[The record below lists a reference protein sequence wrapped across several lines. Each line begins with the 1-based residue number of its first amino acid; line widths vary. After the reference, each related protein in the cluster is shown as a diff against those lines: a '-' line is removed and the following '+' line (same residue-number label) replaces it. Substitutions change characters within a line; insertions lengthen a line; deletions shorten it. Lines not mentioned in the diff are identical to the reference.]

1 MDNFQVLVF
10 RLFEFFVTVI
20 SNLFSIIV
28 YIVIRLETKSPEK
41 TKKIYSLIY
50 DNNSKS
56 SKKPVIKKVVKSD
69 DTKTEED
76 CDPKKQSIIDSLNYL
91 KSKPNKTKQDKESI
105 YSLEMI
111 LKNLK

>member
-1 MDNFQVLVF
+1 M
-10 RLFEFFVTVI
+10 
-20 SNLFSIIV
+20 
-28 YIVIRLETKSPEK
+28 
-41 TKKIYSLIY
+41 
-50 DNNSKS
+50 
-56 SKKPVIKKVVKSD
+56 IKKVAKFD
-69 DTKTEED
+69 NTNTEED

>member
-1 MDNFQVLVF
+1 MDNLQVLVF
-10 RLFEFFVTVI
+10 RLFEFFVTVV

-28 YIVIRLETKSPEK
+28 YVVIRLETKSPEK

-50 DNNSKS
+50 DNKSES
-56 SKKPVIKKVVKSD
+56 SKKPVVEKVTKPDYKKPV
-69 DTKTEED
+69 ED

-111 LKNLK
+111 LKNMQ

>member
-1 MDNFQVLVF
+1 M
-10 RLFEFFVTVI
+10 
-20 SNLFSIIV
+20 
-28 YIVIRLETKSPEK
+28 
-41 TKKIYSLIY
+41 
-50 DNNSKS
+50 
-56 SKKPVIKKVVKSD
+56 IKKVVKSD